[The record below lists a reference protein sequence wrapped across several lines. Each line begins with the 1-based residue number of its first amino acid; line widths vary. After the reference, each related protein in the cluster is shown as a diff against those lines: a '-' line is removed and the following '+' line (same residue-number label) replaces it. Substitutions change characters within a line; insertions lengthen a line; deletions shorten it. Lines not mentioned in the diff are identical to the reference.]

1 LALKGTISTDDEAG
15 LGWFDGRRLDQECV
29 GIVELRSAE
38 KNLLGETLLT
48 VTTGVHIRANGIRQH
63 YLRFRGAGPQVVIV
77 PGIISPAILWEHVG
91 RWLAASFDCF
101 IIDVR
106 GRGLSESGPHLDYGF
121 DECAR
126 DLAAFVRAL
135 GLDGATVVGHSMGAR
150 IALRAAADAPDLF
163 DSLILVDPP
172 TSGPGRRP
180 YPVPKARTLSLLQ
193 AAHRGEALAA
203 IQSSTAKAW
212 PEPLQRLRAEWLS
225 SCDERAVHV
234 AYDCFHEQDMFA
246 DLARATAPVSLIAAG
261 EGGVV
266 SDADLEEMR
275 RICPDMHAVRVP
287 DVGHQMQAEDFD
299 AFIRVLAELLGRR
312 AQET

>member
-1 LALKGTISTDDEAG
+1 
-15 LGWFDGRRLDQECV
+15 
-29 GIVELRSAE
+29 
-38 KNLLGETLLT
+38 LT
-48 VTTGVHIRANGIRQH
+48 VTTGAHVRVNGIRQH
-63 YLRFRGAGPQVVIV
+63 YLRFGGAGPRVVIV

-91 RWLAASFDCF
+91 RRLAASFECF

-106 GRGLSESGPHLDYGF
+106 GRGLSESGAHLDYGLG
-121 DECAR
+121 ECGR
-126 DLAAFVRAL
+126 DLAAFVSAL
-135 GLDGATVVGHSMGAR
+135 GLAGVTVVGHSMGAR
-150 IALRAAADAPDLF
+150 IALRAASEAPDLF

-203 IQSSTAKAW
+203 IQSSAAKPW

-246 DLARATAPVSLIAAG
+246 DLARTKIPLSLIAAG

-275 RICPDMHAVRVP
+275 RIRPDMHAVRVP
-287 DVGHQMQAEDFD
+287 AVGHQMQAEDFD
-299 AFIRVLAELLGRR
+299 AFMGVLGELLGRR
-312 AQET
+312 GQET